1 MTKYEFLS
9 ELANLF
15 DKYIKDNSEYENVQQ
30 KFEHIGA
37 DGKKIQ
43 AGVSTYKFL

>member
-1 MTKYEFLS
+1 M
-9 ELANLF
+9 
-15 DKYIKDNSEYENVQQ
+15 DNPEYEDVQQ
-30 KFEHIGA
+30 KFEYKGA